1 MFLLATGRQVCA
13 PFAFCCS
20 IRMALKPRFTLFALL
35 LLSHQCEVEVEN
47 CSETR
52 CLLLPDGDDP
62 VASEFHFKASEKG
75 VRLVYINLGIAG
87 ASYDPL
93 ELPDVFLPHRWVW
106 ANTSHEPM
114 LSLPDDY
121 DILSAGLLNYQV
133 RSVDVKFKDY
143 PSGCL
148 AKLNSTCQNLA
159 VGRMLTNV
167 TSSISG
173 ETLHEKMPVVCVA
186 LINRTVGNV
195 KYHCCHMHKEAT
207 EPATIRCDQSV
218 HISDWNAVVL
228 AVFHLTAIFLTF
240 YCPAL
245 PLALPDYVF
254 SLENEVEKENR
265 LAEQTNRETTG
276 DERIANSDRE
286 GGQDNQRG
294 TGADRWNTETVV
306 LITTT
311 TTTAVARTTNSN
323 NNTNREQ
330 TFLNTSNRL
339 GNSRERGE
347 ESEFIPVDDSSP
359 MNVST
364 LVRECVQKL
373 PGIPLSF
380 NIKLTVILLYV
391 FPCVS
396 YFQVVLYPT
405 LKEMYFNEC
414 RNKQVAVEVFFRL
427 PLVVAPISFWRSL
440 LFFILILFLAL
451 PALFSKPED
460 FVLPEGLECLY
471 CKKYSEEH
479 DNAFSF
485 SDRRSMGDEIL
496 RHLKIMYHAP
506 ANYFVTVTSLLRYC
520 CKMWQKSRLSR
531 VICERNSR
539 RSRAIRVV
547 LSLIGISLGIPLIAL
562 LAVSGL
568 LLFLCYYGV
577 IYSPFLTLVDCCKM
591 KLLSRQISNNSSN
604 LRIFYVVS
612 SLCFV
617 GIFLQLLNS
626 FYFFIRVLGFTI
638 LGLTLNISI
647 VTPYVVFV
655 LALTTYL
662 YLCYDNMQNKYK
674 DIKKIIS
681 ERREELH
688 MTHNAPQGTISAKLY
703 WFVCKRVLPHEY
715 EFLRMLRNM
724 VFVVLYLI
732 FALSSIVFFRN
743 KFDLST
749 LTLTMSLL
757 FTGSIP
763 SLLLKTLTTETNVIG
778 WAKIRMVREI
788 DQVIKEY

>member
-1 MFLLATGRQVCA
+1 MFEPSEDDYRRQACYSKLQPRSQGHSSPTPEGTSQESASSGGGEMKDPGNEVAHVFVSYRPANLCA
-13 PFAFCCS
+13 ICICCS
-20 IRMALKPRFTLFALL
+20 IRMALKSRFALFALFALL
-35 LLSHQCEVEVEN
+35 LLPYQCEVGVEN
-47 CSETR
+47 CSETQ

-106 ANTSHEPM
+106 ANTIREPM

-121 DILSAGLLNYQV
+121 DILSLGLLNHQV
-133 RSVDVKFKDY
+133 RSIDVKLKDQ

-159 VGRMLTNV
+159 VGRMLLANV
-167 TSSISG
+167 TSNISG
-173 ETLHEKMPVVCVA
+173 EILQEKMPVVCVA
-186 LINRTVGNV
+186 LINRTFGNV
-195 KYHCCHMHKEAT
+195 KYHCCDMHKEAT

-218 HISDWNAVVL
+218 DNSDWNAVVL
-228 AVFHLTAIFLTF
+228 AVFCLTAIFLTL

-276 DERIANSDRE
+276 DERIANSDRD

-294 TGADRWNTETVV
+294 TGADRWNTQTAV
-306 LITTT
+306 LIPTA
-311 TTTAVARTTNSN
+311 TTTAVDRTTNSN

-380 NIKLTVILLYV
+380 NIKLTVILLCV

-414 RNKQVAVEVFFRL
+414 RNKQVAVEVFFGL
-427 PLVVAPISFWRSL
+427 PPAVAPISFWPSL

-485 SDRRSMGDEIL
+485 SDRRSVGDEIL

-506 ANYFVTVTSLLRYC
+506 AKDFVTVTSLLRYC

-568 LLFLCYYGV
+568 LLFLCFYGV
-577 IYSPFLTLVDCCKM
+577 SYSPFMTLVDCCKM
-591 KLLSRQISNNSSN
+591 KLFSRQISNNSSN
-604 LRIFYVVS
+604 RCIFFVVS
-612 SLCFV
+612 LLCFG
-617 GIFLQLLNS
+617 GIFWQLLNS
-626 FYFFIRVLGFTI
+626 FYFFIHVLGFTI

-662 YLCYDNMQNKYK
+662 YLCYDNTQNKYK
-674 DIKKIIS
+674 AVKKIIS

-688 MTHNAPQGTISAKLY
+688 MIRNAPQGIISAKLY
-703 WFVCKRVLPHEY
+703 WFVCERVLPHEY
-715 EFLRMLRNM
+715 EFLRMLFNM
-724 VFVVLYLI
+724 VCVSVY
-732 FALSSIVFFRN
+732 FF
-743 KFDLST
+743 
-749 LTLTMSLL
+749 
-757 FTGSIP
+757 
-763 SLLLKTLTTETNVIG
+763 
-778 WAKIRMVREI
+778 
-788 DQVIKEY
+788 